1 MIFKELFSSSS
12 PNKIYGK
19 ALEKCRSH
27 PEVSPQG
34 RVTQTLIIGRESGQ
48 NSHTGSKTS
57 EIYIIMLELFMLLA
71 LY

>member
-12 PNKIYGK
+12 PSKIYGK

-34 RVTQTLIIGRESGQ
+34 RVTQTVTIGRKDGEPKRSEQ
-48 NSHTGSKTS
+48 NSHAGLRLVKSV
-57 EIYIIMLELFMLLA
+57 
-71 LY
+71 